1 MVLAIGS
8 LCTSFFLP
16 QFSEVTA
23 PALQVTH
30 VKDVLP
36 KREEVTK
43 RERGERGAKAE
54 KKKKSQAGL
63 SLGTRNTWWNLG
75 TTKIGMIFHDHS

>member
-1 MVLAIGS
+1 MHLV
-8 LCTSFFLP
+8 FFLP

-63 SLGTRNTWWNLG
+63 RVWELGTLGGTWEQLR
-75 TTKIGMIFHDHS
+75 